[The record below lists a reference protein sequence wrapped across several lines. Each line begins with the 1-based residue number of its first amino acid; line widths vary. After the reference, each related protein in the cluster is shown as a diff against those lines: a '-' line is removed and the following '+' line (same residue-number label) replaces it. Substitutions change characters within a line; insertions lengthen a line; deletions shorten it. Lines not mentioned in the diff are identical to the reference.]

1 MPSITGLVLTY
12 NGERLL
18 DKCLASLSFCDK
30 IIVVDSFSTDE
41 TLSIAEKYKAT
52 ILQNPWDGFKSQFE
66 FGLKHIESE
75 WVISLDQDEICS
87 TKLKEEILKELDKT
101 DSSTTAFRPRRRNWY
116 YDRFMKHSGWYP
128 DRLIRIFR
136 PEYLTVT
143 QSGSHESFKAS
154 GTVKDIDADILHY
167 PYESF
172 SHHLSKINLY
182 AQEGADDLKRK
193 HRKGGI
199 TVALAHAIMR
209 FIKIYFFKLG
219 MLDGKAGF
227 INAMHGFFYVFLK
240 YVRINEGDWGTPFD
254 SE

>member
-18 DKCLASLSFCDK
+18 DKCLESLSFCER

-41 TLSIAEKYKAT
+41 TLSIAEKHKAT
-52 ILQNPWDGFKSQFE
+52 ILQNPWCGFKKQFE
-66 FGLKHIESE
+66 FGLEHINSP

-87 TKLKEEILKELDKT
+87 EELKAELLT
-101 DSSTTAFRPRRRNWY
+101 ELVNADSSLAAFRPRRRNWY

-136 PEYLTVT
+136 PDKLTVT
-143 QSGSHESFKAS
+143 QSGSHESFS
-154 GTVKDIDADILHY
+154 STGTVKDIDADILHY

-182 AQEGADDLKRK
+182 AQEGAEDLRKK

-199 TVALAHAIMR
+199 VVALAHATMR

-240 YVRINEGDWGTPFD
+240 YVRINEGNWGTPFD
-254 SE
+254 SK

>member
-18 DKCLASLSFCDK
+18 DKCLQSLSFCDN
-30 IIVVDSFSTDE
+30 ILIVDSFSTDE
-41 TLSIAEKYKAT
+41 TLAIAEKHKAT
-52 ILQNPWDGFKSQFE
+52 ILQNPWSGFKKQFE
-66 FGLKHIESE
+66 FGLKHVENE

-87 TKLKEEILKELDKT
+87 IALKEKILSELKNVEST
-101 DSSTTAFRPRRRNWY
+101 TTAFRPCRRNWY
-116 YDRFMKHSGWYP
+116 FDRFMKHSGWYP

-136 PEYLTVT
+136 PENLTVT
-143 QSGSHESFKAS
+143 QSGSHESFSAS
-154 GTVKDIDADILHY
+154 GTVKDLDADILHY

-172 SHHLSKINLY
+172 SHHLEKINLY
-182 AQEGADDLKRK
+182 AQEGAEDLKRK

-199 TVALAHAIMR
+199 AVALAHATMR
-209 FIKIYFFKLG
+209 FIKIYFLKLG

-240 YVRINEGDWGTPFD
+240 YVRIDEGNWGTPFD
-254 SE
+254 AE